1 MSIYNGRVKDTHKVI
16 NRISIYKYRSLVSF
30 EKCFMKCF
38 KWLVVGFHWITTNA
52 QFCSRNFRLAQART
66 SSRREFYDW
75 SLAESPLLSR
85 STPWFSRKKNGSSD
99 TGSFDWNGW
108 NSIST
113 EFRVI
118 PSEHCRVYVSND
130 EKGAILSISVIF
142 SKWCGIRVVSIRY
155 Y

>member
-1 MSIYNGRVKDTHKVI
+1 MSIYRGKVKDTHKVI
-16 NRISIYKYRSLVSF
+16 NRISSCKYRSLVSF
-30 EKCFMKCF
+30 EKCLK
-38 KWLVVGFHWITTNA
+38 LVVGFHRITTNA
-52 QFCSRNFRLAQART
+52 QFRSRNFRLAQART

-130 EKGAILSISVIF
+130 EKGATLSISVIF
-142 SKWCGIRVVSIRY
+142 SKWCRIRVIPIRCY
-155 Y
+155 